1 MKKWE
6 DYLYPNGVLK
16 NKQSLKD
23 LDALLLYEYNLTQT
37 LADDLIEQPLK
48 GNIDFNLFKELHKN
62 LFNEIYDWAGKLR
75 EVEIRKSSDEPFF
88 TSTKLLKKKADEIFY
103 DLKRANYFLNDNKEK
118 FVIHSA
124 ELLAKLNDLHP
135 FREGNGRTTKLF
147 LNYLAIVNGYTF
159 NYDNV
164 HKDVWNKMSATAHT
178 LGDTTGLISI
188 LNSSIEPLYDLEYI
202 NKFRKSLGIP
212 LLDKIKEPPMISQ
225 IIEGDNIMNESKKPG
240 NPIKLP
246 KTSKE
251 YNDYIVNMFLEQL
264 NQPPEEWVRG
274 WVYASNQPK
283 NGLSGRKYTGIN
295 SFVLSMYM
303 ASQQT
308 SDPRFYTAGQVFGSD
323 RKITVNKGE
332 KAAVVISTY
341 LFKYKDL
348 SDGLI
353 HLQHFEKLDEYL
365 NKPEL
370 YEVLPPE
377 KRVAIKYTVLY
388 HAKQLSGIEPYKEV
402 QREER
407 QLDPF
412 VAEALKAMNIPLY
425 ENIRA
430 RCPYFTESGG
440 EKICIPPMKN
450 FVGQEQLDSALLHE
464 LIHATGT
471 EKRLNRDTL
480 KNYFVSTDIRAKEE
494 LVAEL
499 GAVFALQETNVKV
512 TKPADIKNH
521 VSYVQ
526 SWKNH
531 IQEKNGIE
539 YLKEAINKAQEASN
553 YLCGLTLER
562 IKAKEEQNRE
572 NKSNYCMLMETLKYS
587 EKHILDCGVEIEKA
601 DGGLCYKQNG
611 KHLYVVFSPTT
622 KKEDSCKLV
631 AEEGFPNHYRI
642 PVIARDV
649 KDWDLID
656 KEIWKCLDE
665 SKYKEHENNKERER

>member
-1 MKKWE
+1 MTYEQYIYFDTKKT
-6 DYLYPNGVLK
+6 NGKQVLK
-16 NKQSLKD
+16 NKLGIFDSSELSKQERIITEINLANVNAYPKGKFDKAHFVKFHKYLFGDIYPFAGEFKKWDLGKGQEVLGGYSVRYCPVQYIESSIDDCCNKLK
-23 LDALLLYEYNLTQT
+23 ALKKETPINELAKQIADNWAYLWQTHAFYE
-37 LADDLIEQPLK
+37 
-48 GNIDFNLFKELHKN
+48 GNTRTTALFMTE
-62 LFNEIYDWAGKLR
+62 
-75 EVEIRKSSDEPFF
+75 
-88 TSTKLLKKKADEIFY
+88 LLKSKGIEF
-103 DLKRANYFLNDNKEK
+103 NKEVMARSYHDFRNALVLYTIQK
-118 FVIHSA
+118 
-124 ELLAKLNDLHP
+124 EDKLNSLIL
-135 FREGNGRTTKLF
+135 EGLQP
-147 LNYLAIVNGYTF
+147 V
-159 NYDNV
+159 
-164 HKDVWNKMSATAHT
+164 
-178 LGDTTGLISI
+178 ISK
-188 LNSSIEPLYDLEYI
+188 E
-202 NKFRKSLGIP
+202 
-212 LLDKIKEPPMISQ
+212 IKK
-225 IIEGDNIMNESKKPG
+225 EGDNIMNESKKPG

-377 KRVAIKYTVLY
+377 KRIAIKYTVLY

-587 EKHILDCGVEIEKA
+587 EKHILDCGVEIERA
-601 DGGLCYKQNG
+601 DGGLCYKQDG
-611 KHLYVVFSPTT
+611 KRLYVVFSPTT